1 MKVSV
6 SVAKR
11 IEAERGVKV
20 SKSLAMYKTIG
31 GRWRRIPAHF
41 LVEPAGCGK
50 VSHPTGLNAHY
61 EAKYAKLPAS
71 MRPVFE
77 KVAELRSYT
86 TARREQEEVAMFGQT
101 FEATV
106 ATCSKRA
113 LRHYLEKERRLSLY
127 SITSLDPVDP
137 VV

>member
-1 MKVSV
+1 MKVS
-6 SVAKR
+6 SEMAKR

-20 SKSLAMYKTIG
+20 SKSLAMYRTPG
-31 GRWRRIPAHF
+31 GRWKRIPAHF
-41 LVEPAGCGK
+41 CVEPVGCGK

-86 TARREQEEVAMFGQT
+86 VGRKEQERAAMFGQQ
-101 FEATV
+101 FESTEPV
-106 ATCSKRA
+106 CSERA
-113 LRHYLEKERRLSLY
+113 LKHYLEKERGLSLY
-127 SITSLDPVDP
+127 SIQSLDPVDQA
-137 VV
+137 V